1 MFPPAR
7 HHAAEAPGVKH
18 AGVDAAGGPA
28 PDAGNDGMP
37 LMDQVFTAIANRIAA
52 FAGQPSAFIAATGCI
67 VVWAFSGPVF
77 DYSDT
82 WQLVVNTATTV
93 ITFLMVFLIQNSQ
106 NRDAAAMQAKLDE
119 LIRAVAGAR
128 NEFIGIEHLTE
139 RQLTAIRTALEEECL
154 EPASATASHVAVER
168 LLRRI

>member
-1 MFPPAR
+1 
-7 HHAAEAPGVKH
+7 
-18 AGVDAAGGPA
+18 
-28 PDAGNDGMP
+28 
-37 LMDQVFTAIANRIAA
+37 MDQTFTAIANRIAA
-52 FAGQPSAFIAATGCI
+52 FAGQPYAFIIAAGCI
-67 VVWAFSGPVF
+67 VLWGLSGPVF
-77 DYSDT
+77 QYSDT

-119 LIRAVAGAR
+119 LIRAVADAR

-139 RQLTAIRTALEEECL
+139 RQLTAIRTALEKEGL
-154 EPASATASHVAVER
+154 EPDADSSSHAAVDR